1 MIYLI
6 DKISNALQN
15 GDLVLGLFLDFS
27 KAFDTVD
34 HDILLDKLE
43 FYGIRGCAHDWF
55 KSYLTNRKQFVEFD
69 SHTSSLL
76 SIICGVPQGSILGPL
91 LFLIYINDLA
101 YVSSKAFSM
110 FFADDS
116 NIFISGND
124 PDKLVTSMN
133 EEMSKIIEWLRTNRL
148 SLNIEKTHFMMFRKR
163 KQKITFNNEL
173 LIDDKKVEQVEK
185 AKFLGV
191 YVDSSLTWQDH
202 IQYIEGKI
210 ARALGVIC
218 KARKFFYTATLKTLY
233 YSFLYPY
240 LNYCIEVWGNTFPTY
255 ITPLN
260 RLQNRAIRIILGCN
274 ERAHLQPLYTSLKM
288 FDISKIYMYNVQMFM
303 FKRYHCLLP
312 DIFNS
317 FFCKN
322 IDITGRE
329 TRQSENLRI
338 PEGVIG
344 IRRRTIRFS
353 GVSLN
358 NFFIIKSVTNIP
370 SIHTNFN
377 WKNIYFLVVLYHL
390 FQNNNV

>member
-1 MIYLI
+1 MLHKAWNSKEEMPYCFPRSSI
-6 DKISNALQN
+6 KFQGHTGQN
-15 GDLVLGLFLDFS
+15 ITDFDPNW
-27 KAFDTVD
+27 AFPDYRPV
-34 HDILLDKLE
+34 
-43 FYGIRGCAHDWF
+43 AAF
-55 KSYLTNRKQFVEFD
+55 KSLRFA
-69 SHTSSLL
+69 L
-76 SIICGVPQGSILGPL
+76 
-91 LFLIYINDLA
+91 
-101 YVSSKAFSM
+101 
-110 FFADDS
+110 FADDS

-133 EEMSKIIEWLRTNRL
+133 EEMTKIIEWLRTNRL

-163 KQKITFNNEL
+163 KQKITLNNEL

-185 AKFLGV
+185 TKFLGV

-218 KARKFFYTATLKTLY
+218 KARNFFYTATLKTLY

-274 ERAHLQPLYTSLKM
+274 KRAHLQPLYTSLKM
-288 FDISKIYMYNVQMFM
+288 LDISKIYMYNVQMFM
-303 FKRYHCLLP
+303 FKRHHCLLP
-312 DIFNS
+312 DIFN
-317 FFCKN
+317 FFFFIN
-322 IDITGRE
+322 ADITGRE

-377 WKNIYFLVVLYHL
+377 WKNIYFPVVLYHL
-390 FQNNNV
+390 FQNNNI